1 MIHPST
7 LVETTEGLLPISEIA
22 DSGTIATPSGPAP
35 YKDKTSHEDRDC
47 ICLTTAEGYEAIVT
61 VDHRIEEVMDGG
73 NTSFIRPAA
82 SAFVGMQVRV
92 RMGATVEPLDEC
104 GAVQP
109 FPESHKTGSSF
120 YDAGSLAEFL
130 GILFTHG
137 GVFLGER
144 TSFGVASLYHEI
156 AAKFEHLCMEQFGL
170 GTEKT
175 PAVESGL
182 LTCSSGDEQVSK
194 WLWDVSPGKAVPR
207 CILQSPSTL
216 QRAFLSAAFYEAR
229 LNVIR
234 LKSSSATVRNLP
246 VSALRV
252 LQTMLLRIG
261 VPSLLRTEE
270 NPSLSVDKKYVQ
282 PETGELWPD
291 VRPWLLTR
299 VSRVERLRGPV
310 VGVEAPTTGLL
321 IANGFPWGDK

>member
-1 MIHPST
+1 
-7 LVETTEGLLPISEIA
+7 V
-22 DSGTIATPSGPAP
+22 
-35 YKDKTSHEDRDC
+35 K
-47 ICLTTAEGYEAIVT
+47 
-61 VDHRIEEVMDGG
+61 
-73 NTSFIRPAA
+73 
-82 SAFVGMQVRV
+82 
-92 RMGATVEPLDEC
+92 MGATVEPEYRPIPTDE
-104 GAVQP
+104 GP
-109 FPESHKTGSSF
+109 LGTLTGSPFTALPNMPKTAFRS
-120 YDAGSLAEFL
+120 DALPEFL
-130 GILFTHG
+130 GLLFTHG
-137 GVFLGER
+137 GVCIEGEFAPRFFVASVYPEIAKRLGELCR
-144 TSFGVASLYHEI
+144 ELFDVEVVRDDTDTLSVARHD
-156 AAKFEHLCMEQFGL
+156 
-170 GTEKT
+170 
-175 PAVESGL
+175 
-182 LTCSSGDEQVSK
+182 DEALVK
-194 WLWDVSPGKAVPR
+194 WLWETSPGKAVPR
-207 CILQSPSTL
+207 CILQSSSAL
-216 QRAFLSAAFYEAR
+216 QRVFLSAAFYEAR

-282 PETGELWPD
+282 PETGEFWPD